1 MTLLATTSRIL
12 PLDQL
17 DGIQAGGKAN
27 GLYRLIKL
35 GFAVP
40 PGFVVLDAEPD
51 LLPPDL
57 AKHYEEL
64 GGGLVAVRSSA
75 LDEDGSDASFAGQY
89 ETVLNVEGVDA
100 LQQAVLQCVDSLL
113 SQRATSYRGDA
124 AGAVKMC
131 VVVQRMVN
139 ARAAGVLFTV
149 DPVSAR
155 RDRLVIDAVRGLGE
169 ALVSGE
175 ATPDHYE
182 LDEKN
187 SIVIRDLVDT
197 ATPVLSDAEI
207 LQLAQQAR
215 DAATRFGEPLDTEWA
230 IDARG
235 GLYWLQARPV
245 TTLPADLNEFD
256 SDFLPG
262 DVMTTGNIGE
272 MMPGAVCPLTLSVTL
287 RGIEYAFQN
296 MDVMLGAQK
305 KVENDYKQVCS
316 FYGHWF
322 FNLSGKIAGGAFV
335 AGMNAQEAGYS
346 ICGEEVPA
354 LNEPPKQPWWLRAR
368 GGWRFMRFL
377 QDSEKVVDAFEKRL
391 HNEFYTPFSESPRE
405 QIAQINAM
413 LWWILEVEDVHV
425 RSSSSSAVAGGVLQ
439 GVIAKG
445 ERPTQEQLGEL
456 AQLMAGASG
465 VISAELVQELD
476 IVVEHI
482 AATEYASRFCADDA
496 AAALQWL
503 QSPAAGKAQELFSA
517 FLERHGHR
525 AYREL
530 CVREKGWAEDSLPL
544 IRTMQVSV
552 RAIVS
557 YKSNNSVA
565 PKKVMESRVMDSSAY
580 NGFVRWLLPRV
591 HNGIR
596 RRERTK
602 SLLVF
607 ITREVGKAYRHLGSL
622 LVAKNILPDEDLIC
636 FFTHEELRDCEG
648 VPSMA
653 QVQHALKRRAAMAYQ
668 NRLQFP
674 FLLQGKPQP
683 LIVGAVDAVSGVL
696 TGRPVSAGCV
706 EGICRVAL
714 SPEEAAQLQPGEILI
729 APITDVAWT
738 PYFSVIAGLATDIGS
753 SVSHGA
759 VIARE
764 YGLPAVV
771 NLRSAS
777 TQFKTGD
784 RVRLDGGKGTLELLD
799 TV

>member
-1 MTLLATTSRIL
+1 MTSSPISPRVL
-12 PLDQL
+12 PLDKL
-17 DGIQAGGKAN
+17 EGIHAGGKAN

-40 PGFVVLDAEPD
+40 PGFVLLDIEPGS
-51 LLPPDL
+51 LPVEL
-57 AKHYEEL
+57 GQYYSEL

-75 LDEDGSDASFAGQY
+75 LDEDGSEASFAGQY
-89 ETVLNVEGVDA
+89 ETVLNVEGAVA
-100 LQQAVLQCVDSLL
+100 LQQAVERCLVSLQ
-113 SQRATSYRGDA
+113 SQRAAAYRGDA

-139 ARAAGVLFTV
+139 ARTAGVLFTA

-155 RDRLVIDAVRGLGE
+155 RDRLVIDAVCGLGE

-182 LDEKN
+182 LDLQN
-187 SIVIRDLVDT
+187 NIVIRDLVDV
-197 ATPVLSDAEI
+197 AAPVLSDTEI
-207 LQLAQQAR
+207 LQLTQQAR
-215 DAATRFGEPLDTEWA
+215 DAAARFGEPLDTEWA
-230 IDARG
+230 IDQDG
-235 GLYWLQARPV
+235 KIFWLQARPV

-256 SDFLPG
+256 SGCLPT

-272 MMPGAVCPLTLSVTL
+272 MMPGAVCPLTMSVTL
-287 RGIEYAFQN
+287 RGIEYAFQQL
-296 MDVMLGAQK
+296 DVRLGAQK
-305 KVENDYKQVCS
+305 AVETDYKQVCS

-322 FNLSGKIAGGAFV
+322 FNLSGKVAAGGHIAGMSAK
-335 AGMNAQEAGYS
+335 EAGYS
-346 ICGEEVPA
+346 ICGEEIPQ
-354 LNEPPKQPWWLRAR
+354 LHEPPRQSWWVRAR
-368 GGWRFMRFL
+368 GGFRFFNNLRY
-377 QDSEKVVDAFEKRL
+377 SETVVDQFESRL
-391 HNEFYTPFSESPRE
+391 QREFRTPFCDTPQE
-405 QIAQINAM
+405 QIAQINTL
-413 LWWILEVEDVHV
+413 LWWILEVENVHV
-425 RSSSSSAVAGGVLQ
+425 LSSSSSAVAGGILQ

-456 AQLMAGASG
+456 AHLMAGATG

-476 IVVEHI
+476 VVVEHI
-482 AATEYASRFCADDA
+482 ATTHHAARFSAEDA
-496 AAALQWL
+496 QSALQWL
-503 QSPAAGKAQELFSA
+503 QSSAAGAVRELFAA
-517 FLERHGHR
+517 FLARHGHR

-530 CVREKGWAEDSLPL
+530 CVREKGWAEDPLPL

-552 RAIVS
+552 RAMLGE
-557 YKSNNSVA
+557 A
-565 PKKVMESRVMDSSAY
+565 PKKTVAPHIVDISQY

-607 ITREVGKAYRHLGSL
+607 ITREVGKAYRHLGGL
-622 LVAKNILPDEDLIC
+622 LVEKNILPDGDLIC
-636 FFTHEELRDCEG
+636 FFTHEELLACKG
-648 VPSMA
+648 IPSVA
-653 QVQHALKRRAAMAYQ
+653 QITHALKRREAMAYQ

-674 FLLQGKPQP
+674 FLCQGKPQP
-683 LIVGAVDAVSGVL
+683 LSVALVNSDTGVL

-706 EGICRVAL
+706 EGVCRVAL
-714 SPEEAAQLQPGEILI
+714 SPEEATQLQPGEILI

-777 TQFKTGD
+777 TQFRTGD
-784 RVRLDGGKGTLELLD
+784 RVRLDGGKGTLELLAASH
-799 TV
+799 

>member
-1 MTLLATTSRIL
+1 MTLSPETSRIL
-12 PLDQL
+12 PLNQL

-35 GFAVP
+35 GFSVP
-40 PGFVVLDAEPD
+40 PGFV
-51 LLPPDL
+51 LLNVDIDSLPVDL
-57 AKHYEEL
+57 ARHYAEL

-89 ETVLNVEGVDA
+89 ETVLNVEGLDA
-100 LQQAVLQCVDSLL
+100 LQQAIRQCVASLQ
-113 SQRATSYRGDA
+113 SHRAASYRGGA
-124 AGAVKMC
+124 SGAVTMC

-139 ARAAGVLFTV
+139 ASTAGVLFTA

-155 RDRLVIDAVRGLGE
+155 RDRLVIDAVQGLGE

-182 LDEKN
+182 IDLQDR
-187 SIVIRDLVDT
+187 IVVRDLVD
-197 ATPVLSDAEI
+197 AAAPVLSDANI
-207 LQLAQQAR
+207 QTLTQQAR
-215 DAATRFGEPLDTEWA
+215 DAAARFGEPLDTEWA
-230 IDARG
+230 FDNSG
-235 GLYWLQARPV
+235 ELYWLQARPV

-256 SDFLPG
+256 SGCLPT

-296 MDVMLGAQK
+296 MDVMLGAQEK
-305 KVENDYKQVCS
+305 IEDDYKQVCS

-322 FNLSGKIAGGAFV
+322 FNLSGKVAGSGHIAGMSAS
-335 AGMNAQEAGYS
+335 EAGYS

-354 LNEPPKQPWWLRAR
+354 LQEPLKMAWWIRAR
-368 GGWRFMRFL
+368 GGWRFLRFL
-377 QDSEKVVDAFEKRL
+377 QNAEKTVDAFEERL
-391 HNEFYTPFSESPRE
+391 HREFRTPLCDAPGE
-405 QIAQINAM
+405 QIKQIDAM
-413 LWWILEVEDVHV
+413 LWWVLAVEDVHV
-425 RSSSSSAVAGGVLQ
+425 CSSSSSAVAGGVLQ

-456 AQLMAGASG
+456 ARLMSGASG

-482 AATEYASRFCADDA
+482 AAMPHAAHFCTEAPQDA
-496 AAALQWL
+496 LLWL
-503 QSPAAGKAQELFSA
+503 QSIAAGEAKELFAA
-517 FLERHGHR
+517 FLLRHGHR

-544 IRTMQVSV
+544 IRTMQVGV
-552 RAIVS
+552 RALLGNQS
-557 YKSNNSVA
+557 SNSGTSNRIAEVQVVDNA
-565 PKKVMESRVMDSSAY
+565 QY

-602 SLLVF
+602 SLLVH
-607 ITREVGKAYRHLGSL
+607 ITREVGKAYRHLGKL
-622 LVAKNILPDEDLIC
+622 LVKENILPDEDLIY
-636 FFTHEELRDCEG
+636 FFAHEELRACCG
-648 VPSMA
+648 VPSVA

-674 FLLQGKPQP
+674 FLLQGKPEP
-683 LIVGAVDAVSGVL
+683 LVMGSVDVGSGIL
-696 TGRPVSAGCV
+696 TGRPVSTGCV
-706 EGICRVAL
+706 EGVCRVAL

-784 RVRLDGGKGTLELLD
+784 RVRLDGSKGTLELLSD
-799 TV
+799 T